1 MISFETARDRVIQE
15 LTKRVDAAGAR
26 ALATETVDL
35 STEPSRALGRILMQ
49 DIVADRNYP
58 PFNRSIRD
66 GFAVSASDAAGPG
79 ARLRLIG
86 ESRAGVAF
94 EGTVGSGE
102 CVHIFTGAPLPR
114 GANAVVMQEYTR
126 ADGDF
131 IVVENAV
138 RPGQHYVL
146 AGAEARV
153 GEVMVTRGTRLS
165 YAELAMAAEVGQA
178 KLEVTRKPR
187 VAIISTG
194 DELVALGEPVG
205 PFQIRN
211 SNSISLAAQVT
222 LALGE
227 PIILG
232 KAPDDAKQLRIQI
245 EKALDSSDI
254 LLLSGGV
261 SVGKYDLV
269 EQVLREIG
277 TEVLFDAVAIRP
289 GKPAVFGMCRAK
301 PVFGL
306 PGNPV
311 STMVTFE
318 LFVVPAI
325 EILSGSR
332 QPRSLPFF
340 RARLK
345 HPVNEK
351 GIVAHFLPAR
361 VSLLDEKPDEPALP
375 VVETLLWEGSG
386 DIGAVVRGNCFLV
399 VRETRLTLEAG
410 EWVNVMPRRGKF

>member
-1 MISFETARDRVIQE
+1 MISFETARDKVIQVVTE
-15 LTKRVDAAGAR
+15 RANAAGTR
-26 ALATETVDL
+26 DLPTETIDL
-35 STEPSRALGRILMQ
+35 GSEPSRALGRILMQ
-49 DIVADRNYP
+49 DILADRNYP

-66 GFAVSASDAAGPG
+66 GFAVRAADATEPG
-79 ARLRLIG
+79 ARLRVVG

-94 EGTVGSGE
+94 EGVLGAGE
-102 CVHIFTGAPLPR
+102 CVHIFTGAPVPR
-114 GANAVVMQEYTR
+114 GSNAVVMQEHTHT
-126 ADGDF
+126 DEGF
-131 IVVENAV
+131 IVLENAV

-146 AGAEARV
+146 AGAESRV
-153 GEVMVTRGTRLS
+153 GEIMVTRGTRLS

-178 KLEVTRKPR
+178 TLQVTRKPR

-222 LALGE
+222 LSGGE
-227 PIILG
+227 PIALD
-232 KAPDDAKQLRIQI
+232 KAPDDSDQLRIQI
-245 EKALDSSDI
+245 QAALDSSDI
-254 LLLSGGV
+254 LVLSGGV

-269 EQVLREIG
+269 EQVLRELG
-277 TEVLFDAVAIRP
+277 TEVFFDAVAIRP
-289 GKPAVFGMCRAK
+289 GKPAVFGVCGGK

-311 STMVTFE
+311 STMVTFQ
-318 LFVVPAI
+318 LFVEPAI

-332 QPRSLPFF
+332 HPRPLPFF

-361 VSLLDEKPDEPALP
+361 VTLFDEKPEEPALP

-410 EWVNVMPRRGKF
+410 EWVDVMPRRGKF